1 MAQDLLVACQDNQRR
16 LAMTGLQRAGRFT
29 TDLERTAR
37 ITDRLDYQQFFS
49 DSNQSGAPIDDQALD
64 RYQVTLEG
72 IRKIDPDS
80 YRMVLYSW
88 A

>member
-1 MAQDLLVACQDNQRR
+1 
-16 LAMTGLQRAGRFT
+16 MTAIAHAERFRAEPNKLPGRS
-29 TDLERTAR
+29 
-37 ITDRLDYQQFFS
+37 DRLDYQRFFA
-49 DSNQSGAPIDDQALD
+49 DSNLPVAPITDQPLD

-72 IRKIDPDS
+72 IRQIDPDS